1 MKRYTLYILVA
12 ILGMLNIQPAAAQE
26 VQDALY
32 IFRNDGGFNAFF
44 FADIQRIEYSKI
56 DTLGVEQDDYVVQ
69 EVYALDSCFR
79 IPISAID
86 SVAFVTPKTVYKAD
100 VVQYDKNIAD
110 YIVASDSVNWFRLA
124 TNTPTSLIPKKDEK
138 LLIESASTYLP
149 YGTAGLVESVEQ
161 SSDGY
166 TVNLGEIDARD
177 LYERVVIKAGAGGM
191 PEGASA
197 ARGQT
202 RAIEDGIQHDP
213 IHWGAITGSV
223 ALQGSSDL
231 IDKVVKGTEVSVT
244 ADVVGSIN
252 YNIDVTT
259 TFRFFYY
266 CDIWSLNFTYYERD
280 DYVNSLTSTIGGGVS
295 ARLQCPLK
303 GTAKEVNGVIIS
315 LSAGI
320 FVEGSGTI
328 NTNFTRESKESS
340 IINFGYTEDWLDGN
354 VLGTITADEARVI
367 TTSEKTK
374 TTSLTGKGSLG
385 VGFYA
390 GAKVKLKYKKV
401 NMELSA
407 GVDIG
412 IRDDFDHDIDYAQLS
427 AEPILRTTAFY
438 RMANADDIVTITG
451 FANIHGTG
459 KIGKYS
465 CTLKPEIGLGR
476 ALKYGIVPNITNTK
490 WVAEEKTPWRGKLT
504 SEIGRR
510 VIFDKEIGYA
520 VFDEKDNKIEN
531 YWAPYLYG
539 GEDSFRKYE
548 QTFDHFNPGKKYFG
562 YAQTTLFKFPVL
574 VKKVEFSL
582 GDPFIKPEKNK
593 FDFDEAYNSADIEVI
608 TNIANVEFKE
618 SDSWISK
625 PTWLPQT
632 PSLLFDCDP
641 LPDNVNIRKGKIT
654 AVGRDW
660 DGNIIKEDSISI
672 TQRRGILKITPANLE
687 FDKKGGTQKV
697 TIETTYDNV
706 EVVKG
711 SEYTY
716 PLPFEM
722 SLNASKTELTV
733 TVPENTTGDSRRAA
747 IIVSATT
754 EEGKKVSEAI
764 YLYQS
769 AEEGTD
775 ENKLYVNFNPAQ
787 FSFSQEAGK
796 QALTSTCN
804 FAWYYFNR
812 EYTWT
817 SNGEDKHQWLSM
829 NATQYDE
836 TGTDGIFTDQWEIEV
851 EKNDWGFSRAA
862 TITVTLSDKE
872 KTMSATAKI
881 TISQDSG
888 NAPTITITPSS
899 VTFGSEGGTQELKVE
914 TNQPRFGFR
923 FSDNNWLSGEAE
935 KGGII
940 KLTAEANNTGA
951 DRSANMYVYGA
962 DGNGDQVI
970 VETVPI
976 KQSWQPSVI
985 GNYDFSKC
993 KYITIELTM
1002 KAHYTGVWDSDRN
1015 DENIVVKFPE
1025 NFWTTPRGLAES
1037 EKTKTTVSYNGRG
1050 AHIECSLRT
1059 DSTWEWMGKNHLE
1072 TEYTIVMDIDDLVNG
1087 KITNLSAKCNYY
1099 SKQVADASVGGNVE
1113 EGWSREE
1120 LSASN
1125 IPLPDKSGKVVG
1137 NKSTGTTINSCTR
1150 EHKSGWMNY
1159 KYSKLPSDDYSITV
1173 KFHQ

>member
-12 ILGMLNIQPAAAQE
+12 ILGMLNIQPASAQE

-56 DTLGVEQDDYVVQ
+56 DTLGVEQNDYVVQ

-223 ALQGSSDL
+223 ALQGSRDL

-303 GTAKEVNGVIIS
+303 GTAKEVDGVIIS

-390 GAKVKLKYKKV
+390 GAKVKLKYEKV

-582 GDPFIKPEKNK
+582 GYPFIKPEKNK

-618 SDSWISK
+618 SESWISK

-660 DGNIIKEDSISI
+660 DGNIIKEDSINI
-672 TQRRGILKITPANLE
+672 TQRRGILKVTPANLE

-754 EEGKKVSEAI
+754 QEGKKISEAI

-769 AEEGTD
+769 AEEDSPYYITFD
-775 ENKLYVNFNPAQ
+775 KTNVEV
-787 FSFSQEAGK
+787 GK
-796 QALTSTCN
+796 DADTYEFTSECN
-804 FAWYYFNR
+804 FLWEYYTRNYRF
-812 EYTWT
+812 EV
-817 SNGEDKHQWLSM
+817 NGDDQHRWLNFKQVGYSMDGDKCIDKWNL
-829 NATQYDE
+829 T
-836 TGTDGIFTDQWEIEV
+836 V
-851 EKNDWGFSRAA
+851 EKNDWDFDRKAV
-862 TITVTLSDKE
+862 IDILVYDKDST
-872 KTMSATAKI
+872 KVAKNQI
-881 TISQDSG
+881 TIVQKG
-888 NAPTITITPSS
+888 ND
-899 VTFGSEGGTQELKVE
+899 TQEGTVFPTKFDEASLIFSGKFKH
-914 TNQPRFGFR
+914 TNHHKDEDKDEKWEYEYVDGIQVNVKDLIVSSTKNGLH
-923 FSDNNWLSGEAE
+923 FSGTYSEEENG
-935 KGGII
+935 K
-940 KLTAEANNTGA
+940 
-951 DRSANMYVYGA
+951 YG
-962 DGNGDQVI
+962 
-970 VETVPI
+970 
-976 KQSWQPSVI
+976 
-985 GNYDFSKC
+985 YD
-993 KYITIELTM
+993 KYI
-1002 KAHYTGVWDSDRN
+1002 HN
-1015 DENIVVKFPE
+1015 
-1025 NFWTTPRGLAES
+1025 
-1037 EKTKTTVSYNGRG
+1037 
-1050 AHIECSLRT
+1050 
-1059 DSTWEWMGKNHLE
+1059 
-1072 TEYTIVMDIDDLVNG
+1072 
-1087 KITNLSAKCNYY
+1087 Y
-1099 SKQVADASVGGNVE
+1099 SKQFSLSIKNITGLKENTGLNWKGNYFEGSYIDHISASFKASTEWVRGNYHDLSSAESNFSSSANVSAGAYGEDPWNRWHWTWESNEISHSEFSYFQE
-1113 EGWSREE
+1113 EIREFYRPDVNDHIVKE
-1120 LSASN
+1120 LSHSYDWTPIPGEKYTIAFTAVGYLPEEASSRTRGALEKQ
-1125 IPLPDKSGKVVG
+1125 IAT
-1137 NKSTGTTINSCTR
+1137 STERITR
-1150 EHKSGWMNY
+1150 HIER
-1159 KYSKLPSDDYSITV
+1159 
-1173 KFHQ
+1173 

>member
-1 MKRYTLYILVA
+1 MKHYTLYILAA
-12 ILGMLNIQPAAAQE
+12 ILGMLNIQPANAQQ

-44 FADIQRIEYSKI
+44 YADIDRIEYSKI

-223 ALQGSSDL
+223 ALQGSRDL

-244 ADVVGSIN
+244 GDVVGSIN

-303 GTAKEVNGVIIS
+303 GTAKEVDGVIIS

-390 GAKVKLKYKKV
+390 GAKVKLKYEKV
-401 NMELSA
+401 NLELSA

-711 SEYTY
+711 SEYSY

-769 AEEGTD
+769 AEENSPYYITFDKTNVEVGKDANTY
-775 ENKLYVNFNPAQ
+775 EFTSECNFNWYKADYKYG
-787 FSFSQEAGK
+787 FEINGDDK
-796 QALTSTCN
+796 HRWLN
-804 FAWYYFNR
+804 FK
-812 EYTWT
+812 
-817 SNGEDKHQWLSM
+817 NGEYEMVNGKSIDKWYL
-829 NATQYDE
+829 T
-836 TGTDGIFTDQWEIEV
+836 V
-851 EKNDWGFSRAA
+851 EKNDWGFDRKA
-862 TITVTLSDKE
+862 TIDILVYDKDSI
-872 KTMSATAKI
+872 MTAKNQI
-881 TISQDSG
+881 TIVQVGGEEGDLS
-888 NAPTITITPSS
+888 NLKL
-899 VTFGSEGGTQELKVE
+899 VTADF
-914 TNQPRFGFR
+914 
-923 FSDNNWLSGEAE
+923 NWY
-935 KGGII
+935 
-940 KLTAEANNTGA
+940 N
-951 DRSANMYVYGA
+951 
-962 DGNGDQVI
+962 
-970 VETVPI
+970 
-976 KQSWQPSVI
+976 
-985 GNYDFSKC
+985 
-993 KYITIELTM
+993 
-1002 KAHYTGVWDSDRN
+1002 
-1015 DENIVVKFPE
+1015 
-1025 NFWTTPRGLAES
+1025 TPRNEGINCTHTKYNSKGEI
-1037 EKTKTTVSYNGRG
+1037 TKTTDTWMSGYSWRYNGESDDDYPNTVK
-1050 AHIECSLRT
+1050 IT
-1059 DSTWEWMGKNHLE
+1059 KQGKGIHVELHRVE
-1072 TEYTIVMDIDDLVNG
+1072 ISGEKDRSIHDLVFDIDDISDNMVNG
-1087 KITNLSAKCNYY
+1087 HVKNLIMKWNNIRNDVLRSERDYQIVELPFVKEENPLRPDQLKRQVFSSTIADGLTVT
-1099 SKQVADASVGGNVE
+1099 KQADHRYRSDGTIEDSFEMKLEPGVE
-1113 EGWSREE
+1113 AE
-1120 LSASN
+1120 LKLIFN
-1125 IPLPDKSGKVVG
+1125 TP
-1137 NKSTGTTINSCTR
+1137 TGTRSFNI
-1150 EHKSGWMNY
+1150 G
-1159 KYSKLPSDDYSITV
+1159 LP
-1173 KFHQ
+1173 KQ